1 VGESMGYMVGRNF
14 ANPWIIKLEKA
25 KLDKKI
31 LFIEG
36 REGNRVLKVC

>member
-1 VGESMGYMVGRNF
+1 MVYMVGRNF
-14 ANPWIIKLEKA
+14 ANLWIIKLEKA

-36 REGNRVLKVC
+36 GKGNRAPKGC